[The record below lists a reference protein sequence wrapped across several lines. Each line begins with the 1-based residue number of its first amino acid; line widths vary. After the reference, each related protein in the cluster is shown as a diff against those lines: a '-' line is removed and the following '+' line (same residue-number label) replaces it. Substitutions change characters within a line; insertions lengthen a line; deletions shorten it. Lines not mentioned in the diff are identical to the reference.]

1 MKELVAGV
9 LVLATFA
16 MIAGG
21 AYLITKGHD
30 RKRGMLMLVLAVV
43 MFVNVLIM
51 TF

>member
-1 MKELVAGV
+1 MTEFVAGI

-30 RKRGMLMLVLAVV
+30 RKRGVLMLVLAIV
-43 MFVNVLIM
+43 MFLNVLIM